1 MKRDFY
7 HWVNDQCSSF
17 KLMNL
22 VFIPLGIILSIVLC
36 VIFLYN
42 PPSEKDYTELAQKQS
57 IFISDFKKVY
67 DLDNVEIYVHED
79 EISVKLSKSN
89 CALISHFDKDKTYM
103 YSEKIDLNAPLP
115 VIIFLG
121 TGVGIGGGMLLFVI
135 FLIICVIISHIMKR
149 KSVKEYH

>member
-22 VFIPLGIILSIVLC
+22 VFIPLGIILSLVLC

-42 PPSEKDYTELAQKQS
+42 PPSEKDYAELSQKQS

-121 TGVGIGGGMLLFVI
+121 TVVGIGGGMLLFVI

-149 KSVKEYH
+149 KSAKEYH